1 MILTLILLKY
11 HATMTLKNKD
21 YIDIS
26 SKSDMNSLLPGEVF
40 HPFKNKQK
48 NQDLGSSTLYIH
60 L

>member
-1 MILTLILLKY
+1 
-11 HATMTLKNKD
+11 MTLKNKD